1 MMRRGA
7 ESCADNLLARG
18 RRGPLSELEQR
29 ALDAHLDHCGACRAA
44 AAFSAGFDDVDE
56 APTDGDGGDERVI
69 SRLAAKLA
77 FGDGGVTT
85 TNARPRRRAGATAA
99 AAVAVGLV
107 LAAGGAAA
115 WVSLRPARTP
125 EPDPAPVHVPAGL
138 RARSAG
144 PEGPRAEP
152 VPPRRPITEPTPPAP
167 QVRSAP
173 PRAPH
178 AAPPRVARAAAAS
191 GARAASAAELFAN
204 ANAARRAGDLARA
217 VGLYRNL
224 QARFPDSAEALLS
237 FVSLGEVLSRRGDTA
252 AALAA
257 FDGYLAG
264 RPEGRLAQESLFGRA
279 SCLQRLGRADDE
291 RRTWDELLRR
301 FPGSVYERAGRRR
314 VTELS
319 R

>member
-1 MMRRGA
+1 MMRRGV
-7 ESCADNLLARG
+7 ESCPDNLLARG

-29 ALDAHLDHCGACRAA
+29 ALEAHLDHCGACRAA
-44 AAFSAGFDDVDE
+44 AAFSASFDDPDE
-56 APTDGDGGDERVI
+56 APAGGESGDERVI

-85 TNARPRRRAGATAA
+85 TDARPKRRAGATAA

-107 LAAGGAAA
+107 LAGGGAAA
-115 WVSLRPARTP
+115 WVSLRPALAP
-125 EPDPAPVHVPAGL
+125 EPDPAPAQAPVGP

-144 PEGPRAEP
+144 PEIPRAEP
-152 VPPRRPITEPTPPAP
+152 VPPRPPITEPTPSAP
-167 QVRSAP
+167 QVPSAP
-173 PRAPH
+173 PRALH
-178 AAPPRVARAAAAS
+178 AAPPRVARAAAARD
-191 GARAASAAELFAN
+191 ARAASAAELFAS
-204 ANAARRAGDLARA
+204 ANMARRRGDLPRA

-224 QARFPDSAEALLS
+224 QARFPDSDEASLS
-237 FVSLGEVLSRRGDTA
+237 FVSLGEVLSRHGDTA

-257 FDGYLAG
+257 FDGYLAE
-264 RPEGRLAQESLFGRA
+264 RPAGRLAQESLFGRA

-291 RRTWDELLRR
+291 RRAWDELLRR

-314 VTELS
+314 IAELS